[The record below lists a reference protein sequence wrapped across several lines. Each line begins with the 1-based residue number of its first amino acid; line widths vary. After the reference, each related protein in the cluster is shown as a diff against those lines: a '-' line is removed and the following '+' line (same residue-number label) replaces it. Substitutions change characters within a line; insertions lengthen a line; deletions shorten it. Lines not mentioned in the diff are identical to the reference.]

1 MHIKRFIDRVS
12 NIESR
17 QGKDV
22 VIPLSDARGL
32 RDELAKLLGK
42 EELKIKLDGIGVLNT
57 TKLQFENEPTNKNIV
72 YQRKRLWKNILELK
86 NNEYFKKFILF

>member
-32 RDELAKLLGK
+32 RDELAKLLVDHYEISDVKKNTSEVIQVELVGGK
-42 EELKIKLDGIGVLNT
+42 
-57 TKLQFENEPTNKNIV
+57 F
-72 YQRKRLWKNILELK
+72 
-86 NNEYFKKFILF
+86 

>member
-1 MHIKRFIDRVS
+1 MIHIKRFIDRVA

-32 RDELAKLLGK
+32 RDELAKLLVDHYEVTEGK
-42 EELKIKLDGIGVLNT
+42 KNTSEVIQVEVIGG
-57 TKLQFENEPTNKNIV
+57 
-72 YQRKRLWKNILELK
+72 
-86 NNEYFKKFILF
+86 KF